1 MRSFFIAMMLALLAS
16 AATAQKSTVQ
26 GKIAD
31 TLEKK
36 SLANAVV
43 TLLYKSDSTL
53 LKFTRSNSK
62 GEFSIPEVAAGK
74 YVLLVSFPKFADYV
88 DEIDV
93 RDGANVELGTVALT
107 QKAQL
112 LKEVVVRGNAAI
124 RIKGDTTEFAADSF
138 AVKEG
143 ATVEDLLKKLP
154 GFQVNAKGEITAQGK
169 RVEKVL
175 VDGEEFFG
183 DDPTMATQNI
193 NSKAVDKVQLYDTKT
208 DQQNLTGVS
217 TGTEGK
223 TLNIKL
229 KENQKK
235 GAFGKIN
242 AGSDFQDYMDAK
254 ALYNRFVGKKK
265 VSLYGTKS
273 TISTG
278 SLNWDD
284 RQKMGIEDDYEY
296 DEISGFYYSF
306 GESDEFSNWS
316 LRGLPN
322 SYSAGGL
329 FINKWNEDKQTLNT
343 SYRYNRLA
351 TENENSTF
359 TQNILPN
366 TVNYRNKLSTSNGL
380 NQQHAVNGKYE
391 WKLDSLVSFKFTTA
405 GSYKE
410 TDLTAKVR
418 SEFLNEQKEN
428 INISNQE
435 RDNHT
440 ERTKWDNQL
449 VYKQLFKKKNR
460 QLLTTL
466 RFGLTDDLQDGFNR
480 TRIDFS
486 QNGVVDSTAIIDQL
500 RMFDG
505 SSKSIGAKFTYN
517 EPLGQKWNLVL
528 DYAHNRNS
536 ATSYRNTYNKSSNGK
551 YETLDPVFSNNFDLK
566 AFSHSSLAVL
576 RFVDKK
582 LKMAA
587 GSGLSAI
594 QLRLLNQD
602 NKTKNTYNF
611 LNVTP
616 QAQVGY
622 AFKPQTNLSFNY
634 RGTTRQPSIDQLQ
647 PIRNNEDPLYEFVGN
662 PDLKVGFTHQLSLFY
677 NQYKVLSGR
686 GIWVNISY
694 NLVDNDITNLTT
706 IDNERG
712 KQIYMPVNVNGN
724 RNWNFWTNWNR
735 WRGQKKL
742 HYGVQFNGNGGNRN
756 NFIQQKNI
764 LIKNQTTFSTVNLAL
779 TLGYQEEEKKSFDL
793 HPRIGYNHSRSSIQT
808 SIDNNYFTYGGEL
821 HGFVMLPGKLELNSN
836 LNVDLRQR
844 LPEFPSNINLTIWNA
859 SIAKKIF
866 KKKTG
871 KIIFEAN
878 DILDQNKGINRIIN
892 SNFVQEDRFQ
902 RISRY
907 FLLRFEWTFNKMAGQ
922 PK

>member
-1 MRSFFIAMMLALLAS
+1 MRKTFVLLALVLLAS
-16 AATAQKSTVQ
+16 AATAQSTVH
-26 GKIAD
+26 GKISD

-53 LKFTRSNSK
+53 FKFARSNNK
-62 GEFSIPEVAAGK
+62 GEFSIPNVGAGK
-74 YVLLVSFPKFADYV
+74 YVMLVSFPKFADYV
-88 DEIDV
+88 DEVDV
-93 RDGANVELGTVALT
+93 KEGTPVDLGTIALT

-124 RIKGDTTEFAADSF
+124 RIKGDTTEFTADSF
-138 AVKEG
+138 AVREG
-143 ATVEDLLKKLP
+143 ATVEDLLKRLP
-154 GFQVNAKGEITAQGK
+154 GFQVNSKGEITAQGK

-193 NSKAVDKVQLYDTKT
+193 TSKAVDKVQLYDTKT
-208 DQQNLTGVS
+208 EQQNLTGIS

-229 KENQKK
+229 KEDKKK

-242 AGSDFQDYMDAK
+242 AGSDFRDYVDAK

-265 VSLYGTKS
+265 VSVYGTKS
-273 TISTG
+273 NVNTG
-278 SLNWDD
+278 SLSWDD

-306 GESDEFSNWS
+306 GESDDFSNWS

-329 FINKWNEDKQTLNT
+329 FINKWNEDRQSFNS

-359 TQNILPN
+359 TQNILP
-366 TVNYRNKLSTSNGL
+366 TSINYRNKFSNSTGL

-391 WKLDSLVSFKFTTA
+391 WKLDSLTSFKFTTA

-410 TDLTAKVR
+410 TEVFANVR
-418 SEFLNEQKEN
+418 SEFLNGAKER
-428 INISNQE
+428 INTSEQE
-435 RDNHT
+435 RNNHT
-440 ERTKWDNQL
+440 EKSKWDNQL

-466 RFGLTDDLQDGFNR
+466 RFGLTDDVQNGFNN
-480 TRIDFS
+480 TKIDFYK
-486 QNGVVDSTAIIDQL
+486 NGQIDSTAPPIDQL
-500 RMFDG
+500 RLFDG
-505 SSKSIGAKFTYN
+505 SSKSIGVKFTYN
-517 EPLGQKWNLVL
+517 EPLSAKWNLVL
-528 DYAHNRNS
+528 DYAHNRNN
-536 ATSYRNTYNKSSNGK
+536 ATSYRNTFNKSSNGK
-551 YETLDPVFSNNFDLK
+551 YEDLDPVFSNNFDLK
-566 AFSHSSLAVL
+566 AFSHSSMAVL

-594 QLRLLNQD
+594 QLRLLNVD
-602 NKTKNTYNF
+602 NKTRNTYNF
-611 LNVTP
+611 LNITP

-647 PIRNNEDPLYEFVGN
+647 PIRNNEDPLYEFTGN
-662 PDLKVGFTHQLSLFY
+662 PDLKVGFTHQLSVFY

-686 GIWVNISY
+686 GIWVNVSY
-694 NLVDNDITNLTT
+694 NLVENDITNLTT
-706 IDNERG
+706 IDAERG
-712 KQIYMPVNVNGN
+712 KQVYMPVNVNGN
-724 RNWNFWTNWNR
+724 RNWNFWANWNR

-742 HYGVQFNGNGGNRN
+742 HYGVQLNGNGGNRN
-756 NFIQQKNI
+756 NFIQQNN
-764 LIKNQTTFSTVNLAL
+764 LIVQNQTTYSSLNFRL
-779 TLGYQEEEKKSFDL
+779 TLGFQEEEKKSFDF
-793 HPRIGYNHSRSSIQT
+793 HPKLGYNRSNSSIQT
-808 SIDNNYFTYGGEL
+808 SINNNYFTYGGEF
-821 HGFVMLPGKLELNSN
+821 HGFVMLPGKLELSTN

-844 LPEFPSNINLTIWNA
+844 LPEFPDNINLTIWNA
-859 SIAKKIF
+859 SLARKIF

-892 SNFVQEDRFQ
+892 SNFIQEDRFQ

-922 PK
+922 SK